1 MQLSCIPICLFKE
14 LLQDKTLSLKDWINM
29 AAELGLDGI
38 EMYEPYLASW
48 DESYMAKLADSVYD
62 VGLQISMFTSYS
74 NFSSPDIARREQETA
89 HVKQAVDAAVTF
101 RTNIVRLTAGSWI
114 DGLSQD
120 EVLQNIA
127 DGLRGCLDYAAEK
140 QVMLALEDHP
150 VVGTKINDFMKILE
164 LVDDER
170 LKVNLDTSNPM
181 VSGDNS
187 VDLVR
192 LVADRVVHLHAS
204 DRLKDLQHCREG
216 TGEVDFEGVFRVLK
230 SAGYDGWISLEAG
243 GKNGKEDIRMGIEYI
258 RKIWNEVCVS

>member
-1 MQLSCIPICLFKE
+1 MQISCIPICLFKE
-14 LLQDKTLSLKDWINM
+14 LLQDKTLPLKEWVNM
-29 AAELGLDGI
+29 AVDLKLDGI
-38 EMYEPYLASW
+38 EMYEPYLESW

-62 VGLQISMFTSYS
+62 AGLQISMFTSYS
-74 NFSSPDIARREQETA
+74 DFSSPDVAKREQETA

-114 DGLSQD
+114 DGLSQN

-127 DGLRGCLDYAAEK
+127 DGLRGCLNYAEEK

-150 VVGTKINDFMKILE
+150 VVGTKISDFVKILE

-187 VDLVR
+187 VDLAK
-192 LVADRVVHLHAS
+192 LVADRIVHLHAS
-204 DRLKDLQHCREG
+204 DRLKNLQHCREG
-216 TGEVDFEGVFRVLK
+216 MGEVDFKGVFKVLK
-230 SAGYDGWISLEAG
+230 SVGYDGWISLEAG
-243 GKNGKEDIRMGIEYI
+243 GENGKEDIRKGIEYI
-258 RKIWNEVCVS
+258 RKAWDEA